1 MCASQ
6 HAHRIRSVICRH
18 SLGSLYR
25 RWIAREHQVA
35 HDGIPNVSTKS
46 GIFFTI
52 RGRIISATNT
62 INHVFVVFFG
72 LFNGYDKMKTIGDS
86 QNEIRAVKKCYIPLT
101 IFYKIVMC
109 LSTQKCVK
117 TVA

>member
-1 MCASQ
+1 MLVN
-6 HAHRIRSVICRH
+6 IRLRTTAFPMYQR
-18 SLGSLYR
+18 SL
-25 RWIAREHQVA
+25 E
-35 HDGIPNVSTKS
+35 
-46 GIFFTI
+46 FFTI